1 MSDSEFSQ
9 KPIVF
14 IRHYSFTSRAVT
26 LWIADSILAAIFC
39 KAVGVSKIMPFGT
52 TEEVVPKSACRRRR
66 PFGPRRV
73 RLGNT

>member
-39 KAVGVSKIMPFGT
+39 KAVGQNPPAGGYAPSG
-52 TEEVVPKSACRRRR
+52 
-66 PFGPRRV
+66 
-73 RLGNT
+73 LGEYD

>member
-26 LWIADSILAAIFC
+26 LWIADSILAAILC
-39 KAVGVSKIMPFGT
+39 KAVGVSKI
-52 TEEVVPKSACRRRR
+52 
-66 PFGPRRV
+66 
-73 RLGNT
+73 RLPADTPLRA